1 MGTREGA
8 LQSDGGEA
16 RALKSW
22 VTVYARRNVEVEG
35 NQRKRSKPLS
45 PSTAKLVEQLPLHN
59 DYIVASIFSPLI
71 QYCRDK
77 I

>member
-1 MGTREGA
+1 MGSQEEA
-8 LQSDGGEA
+8 LQSDSGEA

-22 VTVYARRNVEVEG
+22 VTVYVRRNVEVEG

-59 DYIVASIFSPLI
+59 DYCCEYLLSSNLVLS
-71 QYCRDK
+71 K
-77 I
+77 